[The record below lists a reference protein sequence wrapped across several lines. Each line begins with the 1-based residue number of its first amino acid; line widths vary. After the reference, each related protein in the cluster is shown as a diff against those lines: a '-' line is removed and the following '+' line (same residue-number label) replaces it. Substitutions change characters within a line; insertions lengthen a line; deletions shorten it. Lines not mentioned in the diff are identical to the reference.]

1 MPDATLDEAIREAM
15 ASAPVGVVIYDTLE
29 LRHPA
34 FTVPIR
40 VVLDEV
46 DLDARLEAGA
56 PSDAGLIVTFRA
68 YAFDLVP
75 PEVFSGVPQM
85 TLEIDNVDRE
95 IGVQLE
101 AANRE
106 GSPITLI
113 YRLYRSGQLATGP
126 SNLPPMKMELK
137 TVSVMPMRV
146 RATAGFRDL
155 LNRVFPGIEYSL
167 ERFPGLSQ

>member
-1 MPDATLDEAIREAM
+1 M
-15 ASAPVGVVIYDTLE
+15 ASAPVGIVIYDTLE

-34 FTVPIR
+34 FTSPIR
-40 VVLDEV
+40 VVQDEV
-46 DLDARLEAGA
+46 DLDARIEAGA
-56 PSDAGLIVTFRA
+56 AIDAGLMVTFRA

-75 PEVFSGVPQM
+75 PEVFGGVPQM

-106 GSPITLI
+106 GSPITLV
-113 YRLYRSGQLATGP
+113 YRLYRSGQLTTGP

-137 TVSVMPMRV
+137 TVSVKPMRV
-146 RATAGFRDL
+146 TATAGFRDL
-155 LNRVFPGIEYSL
+155 LNRVFPALEYSL
-167 ERFPGLSQ
+167 ERFAGLAQ